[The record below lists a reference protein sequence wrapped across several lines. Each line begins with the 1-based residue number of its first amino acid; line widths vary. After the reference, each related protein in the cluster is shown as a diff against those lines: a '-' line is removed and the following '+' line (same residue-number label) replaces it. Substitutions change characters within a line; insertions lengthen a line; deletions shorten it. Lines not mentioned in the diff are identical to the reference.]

1 LHQYEIQT
9 VKYKIQNSDILNIN
23 QDILELVYTGTEVFR
38 FQCSERRLL
47 SDIISSV
54 YLPFIRNHLSHN
66 KSWRR
71 KITFIELATHYQLQ
85 NKCVHHNSL
94 QFKAQSNS
102 GKSRQC
108 TWCYIYGQF
117 SSNSNSTL
125 FFVVHEFVFIGYLRI
140 PRLNVVVDLSRVF
153 AASNF
158 VFNAIF

>member
-1 LHQYEIQT
+1 MA
-9 VKYKIQNSDILNIN
+9 
-23 QDILELVYTGTEVFR
+23 G
-38 FQCSERRLL
+38 
-47 SDIISSV
+47 
-54 YLPFIRNHLSHN
+54 
-66 KSWRR
+66 RR